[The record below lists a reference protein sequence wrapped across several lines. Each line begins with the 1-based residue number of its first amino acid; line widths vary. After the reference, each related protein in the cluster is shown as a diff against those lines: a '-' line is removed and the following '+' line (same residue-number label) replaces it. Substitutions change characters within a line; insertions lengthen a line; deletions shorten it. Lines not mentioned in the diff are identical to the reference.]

1 MGLERSTTMGSLQT
15 RVFLLIAMVVS
26 AYATSLPLY
35 LGIPSTFTTTQC
47 GGYSYYT
54 VEMVDPCADLVVSV
68 AKSTGEPKI
77 FVSK

>member
-1 MGLERSTTMGSLQT
+1 MYLLQACL
-15 RVFLLIAMVVS
+15 VWLVSIVVS